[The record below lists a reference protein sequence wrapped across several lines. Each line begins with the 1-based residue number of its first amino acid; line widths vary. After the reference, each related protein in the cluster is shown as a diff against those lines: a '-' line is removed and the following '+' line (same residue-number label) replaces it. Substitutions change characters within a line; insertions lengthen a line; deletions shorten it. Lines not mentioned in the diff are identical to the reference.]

1 MIVRLSKILLVLL
14 IGLYAL
20 IVGAD
25 NIVDYGSN
33 FAFVQHVM
41 AMDTIFPDSTLTWR
55 AVTWPPLHHAT
66 YGVIIA
72 FELLA
77 GLLCVAG
84 AVRLWIARTASAER
98 FQSAKQL
105 AVAGLVC
112 GFGLWFFGFLTIAG
126 EWFLMW
132 QSEDWNGQQSAFRAA
147 ASFGLVLIFLN
158 QRDDDLEKV

>member
-1 MIVRLSKILLVLL
+1 MMVRLSKILLVLL

-33 FAFVQHVM
+33 FTFVQHVM
-41 AMDTIFPDSTLTWR
+41 AMDTIFPDSTLRWR
-55 AVTWPPLHHAT
+55 AVTWPPLHHAA
-66 YGVIIA
+66 YGIIIGV
-72 FELLA
+72 ELLI
-77 GLLCVAG
+77 GLLCIAG
-84 AVRLWIARTASAER
+84 AVQLWLARGASAQR

-112 GFGLWFFGFLTIAG
+112 GIGLWFFGFLIVAA

-132 QSEDWNGQQSAFRAA
+132 QSKEWNGQQAAFRVVACI
-147 ASFGLVLIFLN
+147 GLVLIFLN
-158 QRDDDLEKV
+158 QRDGDLGEA

>member
-1 MIVRLSKILLVLL
+1 ML
-14 IGLYAL
+14 GL
-20 IVGAD
+20 G
-25 NIVDYGSN
+25 
-33 FAFVQHVM
+33 
-41 AMDTIFPDSTLTWR
+41 
-55 AVTWPPLHHAT
+55 
-66 YGVIIA
+66 GV
-72 FELLA
+72 